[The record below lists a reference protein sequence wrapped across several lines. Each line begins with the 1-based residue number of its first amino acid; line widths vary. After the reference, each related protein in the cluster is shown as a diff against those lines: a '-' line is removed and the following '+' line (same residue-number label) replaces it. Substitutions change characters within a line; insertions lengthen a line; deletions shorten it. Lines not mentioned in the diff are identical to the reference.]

1 LAQDLRLVIESLRKT
16 TILPWSSTCTAGGYK
31 ECAEG
36 DNLIPKPIR
45 SQSLWQSLSD
55 AHAALQMAYLNY
67 ERALA
72 IAADA
77 EPLNSAGIVAIQQR
91 GRDYADAVSRYSN
104 AVMAWLAFAETSTEV
119 AIESLRKTTDE

>member
-1 LAQDLRLVIESLRKT
+1 
-16 TILPWSSTCTAGGYK
+16 
-31 ECAEG
+31 
-36 DNLIPKPIR
+36 
-45 SQSLWQSLSD
+45 
-55 AHAALQMAYLNY
+55 MAYLNY

-91 GRDYADAVSRYSN
+91 GLDYADAVSRYSN